1 MKRKTKIICIILIII
16 FVVGAFLVLN
26 KIITKNY
33 TKVDETLSD
42 NNVDFTA
49 NITTRVKVPDEDI
62 PNDVDVLN
70 MTEKEKLYGALILE
84 TFENGKNLTTEQYL
98 KVAYNAINQKY
109 VKISKETNSNTYT
122 EEEINNI
129 VYTIFGVE
137 LSENKSIQG
146 LKYENGTYQYVSNNT
161 EKYNV
166 PIIEKLEEGAAAGT
180 IYAEFELYYN
190 DMNGNK
196 NYKGKYKA
204 AIGQN
209 TETGERFIKSISK
222 N

>member
-1 MKRKTKIICIILIII
+1 MKRKTKIICIISIII
-16 FVVGAFLVLN
+16 FVVGVFLVLN
-26 KIITKNY
+26 KVITKDSA
-33 TKVDETLSD
+33 KVDETLND
-42 NNVDFTA
+42 NNVDSTA
-49 NITTRVKVPDEDI
+49 NITTRVTVHDEDI
-62 PNDVDVLN
+62 PNNVDVLN
-70 MTEKEKLYGALILE
+70 MTEEEKLYSALILE

-98 KVAYNAINQKY
+98 KVVYNAIDQKY
-109 VKISKETNSNTYT
+109 VKISKETSSNTYT

-129 VYTIFGVE
+129 IYTIFGVE

-146 LKYENGTYQYVSNNT
+146 LKYENGTYQYVSNST
-161 EKYNV
+161 EEYNI

-180 IYAEFELYYN
+180 IYSEFELYYE

-209 TETGERFIKSISK
+209 TETGERYIKSIS
-222 N
+222 NN